1 LTSITKPSKKKN
13 VSRPSAAFV
22 LSMEDFMFKRL
33 FLLLVAVLA
42 WATPLW
48 AKTFAVLPFAV
59 HGPKEYQYLSQ
70 GIPSMLASRLARPGA
85 LDAVD
90 ASRVRAAAPT
100 APTDATAAAAIAKKL
115 GVDYL
120 VWGATTIMGDS
131 CSLDVQLMDA
141 HGAAT
146 PFAMETPLSGV
157 IPALEGIAT
166 RMDAHIHGHA
176 LPPAA
181 TTAVAAPNPSIIVNE
196 SQPGVYANPSLKY
209 QNADTTQGRWRS
221 QALPFASRGMVVADA
236 DGDGASEVFIVT
248 DGALLA
254 YRVTSGEL
262 RKVAETQYPGRLEV
276 LRISAF
282 DLERDGKTDII
293 LTGMDGKAAFSTIYT
308 LKGGALQVKE
318 DHIPFFLATLN
329 LPPDFTPTLVGQK
342 IGTTRFLESQV
353 NTVVRSGGSLTLG
366 PPVALPADGNLFN
379 VQFLPDEG
387 SHKVILVD
395 GSDKL
400 RVYSPAGSLLA
411 VTDETYA
418 GSNIAIDKQEAA
430 PGLRPYTEN
439 DMPLAA
445 LFIPMRML
453 LTNLDRDKRFEL
465 LVGRGLSVS
474 AQIFSN
480 YRDYPQGEMHSLY
493 WDGVGLALQ
502 WKTSVIK
509 GTITDY
515 ALADLDGDGRLDL
528 TVLVNTHTGLLG
540 TRSKRTVLLAY
551 PLDTSGVSAAAQG
564 Q

>member
-1 LTSITKPSKKKN
+1 
-13 VSRPSAAFV
+13 
-22 LSMEDFMFKRL
+22 MFKRL
-33 FLLLVAVLA
+33 ILLLAVLL

-48 AKTFAVLPFAV
+48 AKTFAVLPFTV
-59 HGPKEYQYLSQ
+59 HGPKEYHYLSQ
-70 GIPSMLASRLARPGA
+70 GIPSMLTSRLARPGS
-85 LDAVD
+85 LDAVE
-90 ASRVRAAAPT
+90 ASRMRTAAPT
-100 APTDATAAAAIAKKL
+100 PPADAQAAAAIAKKL

-120 VWGATTIMGDS
+120 VWGAATIMGDA
-131 CSLDVQLMDA
+131 CSLDVQLLDTQ
-141 HGAAT
+141 GAAT
-146 PFAMETPLSGV
+146 PFSVQTPLSGV
-157 IPALEGIAT
+157 IPALEGLAS

-176 LPPAA
+176 LPLAA
-181 TTAVAAPNPSIIVNE
+181 TTATTAPNPSIIVNE
-196 SQPGVYANPSLKY
+196 AQPGAYANPSLKY

-236 DGDGASEVFIVT
+236 DGDGRSEVFVVT
-248 DGALLA
+248 EDKLLA
-254 YRVTSGEL
+254 YRVTNGEL
-262 RKVAETQYPGRLEV
+262 RKVAETTYPNRRAV

-282 DLERDGKTDII
+282 DMERDGKTEII
-293 LTGMDGKAAFSTIYT
+293 LTGMDDKTAFSTIYT
-308 LKGGALQVKE
+308 LKGNAIQVQE
-318 DHIPFFLATLN
+318 DRIPFFLATVN
-329 LPPDFTPTLVGQK
+329 LPPDFMPTLVGQK
-342 IGTTRFLESQV
+342 IGTTRFLDNQV

-366 PPVALPADGNLFN
+366 PPVALPADGNIFN

-411 VTDETYA
+411 ATDETYA
-418 GSNIAIDKQEAA
+418 GSNIAIDKQEA
-430 PGLRPYTEN
+430 PLGLRPYTEK

-453 LTNLDRDKRFEL
+453 LTNLDQDNRFEL

-502 WKTSVIK
+502 WKTSTIK
-509 GTITDY
+509 GTIADY

-540 TRSKRTVLLAY
+540 TQSKRTVLLAY
-551 PLDTSGVSAAAQG
+551 PLENVGMGAAVPG